1 MGCGDSS
8 SHAEGARRR
17 APAIVAAG
25 FSCCIIK
32 GMACRSAGKI
42 VEDFPALGKKSIAC
56 SMQTEKIAGRETPKR
71 LLPSEAKGCKRKRA
85 H

>member
-8 SHAEGARRR
+8 LHADGARKR
-17 APAIVAAG
+17 ATAIAAAG
-25 FSCCIIK
+25 FGCCVIN
-32 GMACRSAGKI
+32 GMACTGAGKI

-71 LLPSEAKGCKRKRA
+71 LLPSEAKRCKRKMA